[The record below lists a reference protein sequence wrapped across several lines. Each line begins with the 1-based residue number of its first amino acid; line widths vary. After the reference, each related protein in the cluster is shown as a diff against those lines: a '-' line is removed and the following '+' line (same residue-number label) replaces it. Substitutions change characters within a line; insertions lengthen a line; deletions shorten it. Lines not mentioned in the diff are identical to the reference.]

1 MRPINIRTMQEAKST
16 AAVEK
21 LAGKINPQTI
31 ITGIIIGTK
40 VLLKSLISSCL
51 IDKLWLHT

>member
-1 MRPINIRTMQEAKST
+1 MNDVTPKI

-31 ITGIIIGTK
+31 KTGRIN
-40 VLLKSLISSCL
+40 
-51 IDKLWLHT
+51 